1 MVKKLINK
9 LIGGEIMV
17 EKNPLIIG
25 TVFTLASYIILSTA
39 QQGGINGLIVFLLG
53 GILLGFL
60 IAQKKDSSLN
70 IKNLAI
76 NGVILGIITG
86 ILSIT
91 VLLVEMD
98 SMGIGYQIDGT
109 IVVPIIILF
118 ISYVIAAIAGVIIGN
133 YSRVEFLN
141 NLSLEQ

>member
-1 MVKKLINK
+1 
-9 LIGGEIMV
+9 MV

-53 GILLGFL
+53 GVLLGFL
-60 IAQKKDSSLN
+60 IVQNKDSSLN

-109 IVVPIIILF
+109 IILPITILF
-118 ISYVIAAIAGVIIGN
+118 ISYVVAAIAGVIIGN
-133 YSRVEFLN
+133 YSRAEFLN

>member
-1 MVKKLINK
+1 
-9 LIGGEIMV
+9 MV

>member
-1 MVKKLINK
+1 
-9 LIGGEIMV
+9 MV
-17 EKNPLIIG
+17 ETKPLIIG

-53 GILLGFL
+53 GVLLGFL
-60 IAQKKDSSLN
+60 IAHKKDSSSN

-76 NGVILGIITG
+76 NGVILGLITG
-86 ILSIT
+86 LLSII
-91 VLLVEMD
+91 VLLVEMI
-98 SMGIGYQIDGT
+98 SMGIGYQLDGT
-109 IVVPIIILF
+109 IIVPIVILF
-118 ISYVIAAIAGVIIGN
+118 VSYVIAALAGVIIGN